1 MKTIII
7 TGANK
12 GLGFYTA
19 LQVAK
24 NQDYRI
30 IIASRDAE
38 KARQAM
44 RKITSKTGNKNIQ
57 FISLDLSD
65 LNSVKSFVDE
75 IDSRDLKID
84 GLINNAG
91 VQYISPTKLTKQ
103 GYELTFGV
111 NHLGHFLLTNLLIPQ
126 LNPFCRIVN
135 VASFVHHPN
144 AKTRMSPPNYIKARD
159 LAFVN
164 DKAVTDFIRKGT
176 ERYSTSKL
184 CNVLFTYKLAD
195 VLKYKSISV
204 NAFDPGMMPGTGL
217 ADDYNAIQKFVWKYI
232 FPVFT
237 LFRKGVNSPATSGSD
252 LANLILSDDFKNVTG
267 KYFVR
272 NVIDDSSPE
281 SKDKDKQDDLWNTS
295 LDLCK
300 TYVKN

>member
-1 MKTIII
+1 MKTVII

-12 GLGFYTA
+12 GLGFYTT
-19 LQVAK
+19 LNIAK
-24 NQDYRI
+24 NKDYRI
-30 IIASRDAE
+30 IIASRDSE
-38 KARQAM
+38 KSLRA
-44 RKITSKTGNKNIQ
+44 IDEIISKTGNQNIQ
-57 FISLDLSD
+57 FIPLDLAD
-65 LNSVKSFVDE
+65 LNSVKLFSEKIKNNNF
-75 IDSRDLKID
+75 KID

-91 VQYISPTKLTKQ
+91 IQYISPTKLTKQ
-103 GYELTFGV
+103 NYELTFGV
-111 NHLGHFLLTNLLIPQ
+111 NHLGHFLLTNLLVPQ

-144 AKTRMSPPNYIKARD
+144 AKTRMRPPNYTKAID
-159 LAFVN
+159 LAIVN
-164 DKAVTDFIRKGT
+164 DNTTKDFVQKGT

-195 VLKYKSISV
+195 VLKEKSINV

-217 ADDYNAIQKFVWKYI
+217 ADDYNAIQRFAWKYI

-237 LFRKGVNSPATSGSD
+237 LFKKGVNSPSTSGSD
-252 LANLILSDDFKNVTG
+252 LANLILNDDFKNVTG

-272 NVIDDSSPE
+272 NVIDDSSSE
-281 SKDKDKQDDLWNTS
+281 SKDKAKQDDLWNTS

-300 TYVKN
+300 TYIKN